1 MGVKKCKRQHGLPV
15 WSGLFGGVFFLGGA
29 QLLDLLG
36 ICLKSVVAQSKK
48 YTLQGTNISPYQG
61 TLKMIVLFP
70 RWEMLIPWRVF
81 PQMVVKNGDFHGHGS
96 RVRIQVHE
104 LHELTWHMF
113 RTNKNPWISLYRS
126 TGDAIAASSSKHVA
140 RVYWG
145 SQETNRLI
153 WQPKPQTSLGWWVDP
168 T

>member
-1 MGVKKCKRQHGLPV
+1 MQTPKRSACLV
-15 WSGLFGGVFFLGGA
+15 WTFWWCFFFGGA

-36 ICLKSVVAQSKK
+36 IGLKSVVAQSKK

-61 TLKMIVLFP
+61 TFEDDCAFP
-70 RWEMLIPWRVF
+70 QVGDVNSPWRVF
-81 PQMVVKNGDFHGHGS
+81 PQMVVKNGDFHRHGS